1 MIDIKHLIYYLPFY
15 YKERDTYKDGNG
27 QGILEKLLEIC
38 GTYFQDN
45 IKAEIDSSLEILDIR
60 STSEYYLGLLWEM
73 LGQMPFAR
81 VGRNPGPL
89 SLSLQ
94 QQRDLIR
101 YTNTLLKI
109 RGTEKFFQI
118 MFGIFNNV
126 SNNLAVTITSDDPGW
141 DKDVRE
147 LTVINYPYFDT
158 NNFDDDNIC
167 MDEYYRIKQC
177 IPVTFNI
184 TGKVE
189 DQDKPALKAFIERFV
204 PYFVHPIVIIDGES
218 MEETYTMKLYKY
230 DKLNYK
236 WEEAGDSTTVQGD
249 IDLMFKVE
257 IYDRFDNRVSK
268 DFESWLNDGIKS
280 VRTSPYSFTV
290 QGMIGVQDVYH
301 FKLGNQEITH
311 TINKATVAAPIYSIT
326 IPEIVSENK
335 KITAENPSVT
345 VRVKATK
352 LYHGV
357 VVPVNVINKTTNQIA
372 LAGNDGYS
380 TFVITAGGI
389 YKFSPSPS
397 YVVESSITIEQEA
410 VVEDAYDVYVRR
422 VIPVPAETEWVKNST
437 ASMNGN
443 GIRLAKFQVKL
454 VFNHVPSGLKYNG
467 ADLTGEILSTLTEEQ
482 ARAGMSVEDFVKV
495 QPIIQKAVA
504 TVLGIPSTSIQS
516 YGSFTPN
523 NTGAYQLLPKY
534 GPQDENL
541 WATVSSTLVLLSWE
555 VNIIDGDTEKPSV
568 DLEITNEHQTV
579 EAIVQVKQTS
589 TPLLGNSDADK
600 SLRSLSVT
608 LPDNTSVTLKY
619 DGDRI
624 ETPDYSIEWADKSGT
639 NGVYKVKVTSKI
651 PGTFSFKMQ
660 SGNSTMATLNI
671 HDGRV
676 PDHTYDEVTGI
687 LILPVNNNGWV
698 PTTSEDLI
706 ELNRIYQLSKTDTE
720 AKFRIVPAYRNAD
733 GTLKIYDTD
742 ADQFGDFILPDGSEV
757 ELGTELTLSEVG
769 TYTYKYELELA
780 DEEEGIPAEY
790 SEVTLE
796 IKDWQSTVNLE
807 VTPSTGALINGQ
819 ATATLR
825 VSSNKPTDTLLIKEL
840 VTGDTYKDG
849 DTFTAHRVTP
859 EDKPYTFVPVVN
871 GEVVETNPEG
881 SSTKKTF
888 KVIDPTAITVEPIK
902 LEWDADDITP
912 KTITITPGD
921 ESTEW
926 VIVVT
931 D

>member
-1 MIDIKHLIYYLPFY
+1 MIDIKHLINYLPFH

-45 IKAEIDSSLEILDIR
+45 IKAEIDRSLEILDIR

-81 VGRNPGPL
+81 VGRNPRPL
-89 SLSLQ
+89 SLSMQ

-109 RGTEKFFQI
+109 RGTEKFFKI

-158 NNFDDDNIC
+158 DRFEDDNIS
-167 MDEYYRIKQC
+167 MDEYYRMKQC

-218 MEETYTMKLYKY
+218 MEETYIMKLYKY

-268 DFESWLNDGIKS
+268 DFESWLNEGIKS

-311 TINKATVAAPIYSIT
+311 TINKATAAAPIYRIT
-326 IPEIVSENK
+326 VPEIVSENK

-352 LYHGV
+352 LYHGI

-372 LAGNDGYS
+372 LAGDDGYS
-380 TFVITAGGI
+380 TFVITADGT

-422 VIPVPAETEWVKNST
+422 VIPAPAETAWVKNST

-443 GIRLAKFQVKL
+443 GIRLARFQVKL

-504 TVLGIPSTSIQS
+504 TLYSNPSISIQS
-516 YGSFTPN
+516 YGLFTPW
-523 NTGAYQLLPKY
+523 NTGNYLLLPRY
-534 GPQDENL
+534 GPKDEDL
-541 WATVSSTLVLLSWE
+541 WAAVSSTLVLLSWE
-555 VNIIDGDTEKPSV
+555 VNILDGNTEKPSV

-600 SLRSLSVT
+600 SLRNLSVT
-608 LPDNTSVTLKY
+608 LPDNTSVTLMY
-619 DGDRI
+619 EDDPI
-624 ETPDYSIEWADKSGT
+624 ETPDYYIEWADKSST
-639 NGVYKVKVTSKI
+639 NGIYKVKVTSKI
-651 PGTFSFKMQ
+651 PGTFSFKML
-660 SGNSTMATLNI
+660 SGNSTMATINI
-671 HDGRV
+671 NDGRV
-676 PDHTYDEVTGI
+676 PDHTDDEVTGI
-687 LILPVNNNGWV
+687 LILSVNNNGWV

-733 GTLKIYDTD
+733 GTLKIYDTN
-742 ADQFGDFILPDGSEV
+742 ADQFGYFILPDGSEV

-769 TYTYKYELELA
+769 TYTYKYELEPA

-807 VTPSTGALINGQ
+807 VTPSTGALRNGQ

-849 DTFTAHRVTP
+849 DTFTAHSVTP

-871 GEVVETNPEG
+871 GEVVETNPDG